1 MMDYGLSDAE
11 ERAVFGY
18 DGDECPVCG
27 DECECDYEGPRVAAA
42 FAFADDRIKAAK
54 EEPEHY
60 RSIL

>member
-18 DGDECPVCG
+18 DED
-27 DECECDYEGPRVAAA
+27 DYEDFEPDV
-42 FAFADDRIKAAK
+42 DDQIKAAK

-60 RSIL
+60 RRTWKEESMRWWK